1 LEGPLIVFDG
11 GVVVDMFGGSLTMIV
26 GVSLIDIFG
35 GSVIN
40 DVGVSLI
47 VIIGGSLIV
56 GCFCRIGL
64 GVSSMVIRGTSI
76 EGTGKLSPSFMLS
89 FDTCGLE
96 FSYGDLHGRG
106 GAS

>member
-1 LEGPLIVFDG
+1 LEGPLIVIDG
-11 GVVVDMFGGSLTMIV
+11 GVVVDMFGGSLIMIV

-40 DVGVSLI
+40 NVGASLI

-56 GCFCRIGL
+56 ACFCRIGL
-64 GVSSMVIRGTSI
+64 GVSSMVIRGMSI
-76 EGTGKLSPSFMLS
+76 QGIAKLGPSFMLS
-89 FDTCGLE
+89 FDTCGME